1 MSVTP
6 DDEGFMAAAIRLSR
20 RHLGRTATNPSV
32 GCLIVRDG
40 VIVGQAVTA
49 IGGRPHAEPQALAEA
64 GQLARGATAYVTL
77 EPCSHHGKTPPCA
90 EALIAYGVARVVIS
104 VTDPDP
110 RVSGRGI
117 TMLRDAG
124 IEVDTGALEAE
135 GRRSLAGYL
144 TRQTKNRPYVTLKLA
159 VSADGMIGRAGEG
172 QVTITGPEARAEVQ
186 TLRAETDAI
195 LVGIGTAISDDPLL
209 TVRTP
214 GLEAQSP
221 IRIVLDPSLALPL
234 TSKLVA
240 TARDVPVILVA
251 SENVSPLAAD
261 AEGIPPSVLPD
272 YRGRAT
278 GLDPSFG
285 PPTRG
290 EIDKEHDQNSQA
302 DSSSPATE
310 DVGQAA
316 IPQPISLLVGGEAR
330 AGEAGPIDPVNRL
343 ELRTPGRA
351 EGGTSPT
358 DAADLHS
365 RRAVLE
371 AAGVEIVY
379 CNPYHPEVLLPAL
392 ATRGISSL
400 LVEGGAKTA
409 RLFLE
414 AGLVDRIQLY
424 HAPVVIGEGGIES
437 PLDATDIPSGF
448 THMGTQMFGVDR
460 LDEYER
466 GL

>member
-1 MSVTP
+1 MSTTP
-6 DDEGFMAAAIRLSR
+6 HDERFMAAAIRLSR
-20 RHLGRTATNPSV
+20 WHLGRTATNPSV

-40 VIVGQAVTA
+40 VIVGRAVTA
-49 IGGRPHAEPQALAEA
+49 LGGRPHAETQALAEA
-64 GQLARGATAYVTL
+64 GALARGATAYVTL
-77 EPCSHHGKTPPCA
+77 EPCSHHGRTPPCS

-117 TMLRDAG
+117 AMLREAG
-124 IEVDTGALEAE
+124 IEVDAGVLEAE
-135 GRRSLAGYL
+135 GQKSLAAYL

-159 VSADGMIGRAGEG
+159 ISADGMIGRQGEG
-172 QVTITGPEARAEVQ
+172 QVAITGPLARAQVQ
-186 TLRAETDAI
+186 ALRAETDAI
-195 LVGIGTAISDDPLL
+195 LVGIGTAIADDPLL
-209 TVRTP
+209 TVRSP
-214 GLEAQSP
+214 GLESQSP

-234 TSKLVA
+234 TSKLVE
-240 TARDVPVILVA
+240 TAREVPVIVVA
-251 SENVSPLAAD
+251 SE
-261 AEGIPPSVLPD
+261 EGSL
-272 YRGRAT
+272 
-278 GLDPSFG
+278 
-285 PPTRG
+285 
-290 EIDKEHDQNSQA
+290 SQ
-302 DSSSPATE
+302 
-310 DVGQAA
+310 
-316 IPQPISLLVGGEAR
+316 
-330 AGEAGPIDPVNRL
+330 
-343 ELRTPGRA
+343 A
-351 EGGTSPT
+351 EGGNLPADAT
-358 DAADLHS
+358 DMDS

-371 AAGVEIVY
+371 AAGVEVVH

-424 HAPVVIGEGGIES
+424 QAPVVIGERGIES

-448 THMGTQMFGVDR
+448 AHTGTLMFGEDR

>member
-49 IGGRPHAEPQALAEA
+49 VGGRPHAEPQALAEA

-124 IEVDTGALEAE
+124 IEVDNGALEAE

-261 AEGIPPSVLPD
+261 AEG
-272 YRGRAT
+272 
-278 GLDPSFG
+278 
-285 PPTRG
+285 
-290 EIDKEHDQNSQA
+290 
-302 DSSSPATE
+302 
-310 DVGQAA
+310 
-316 IPQPISLLVGGEAR
+316 
-330 AGEAGPIDPVNRL
+330 
-343 ELRTPGRA
+343 
-351 EGGTSPT
+351 GTTPT
-358 DAADLHS
+358 DAADLDS

-371 AAGVEIVY
+371 GAGVEIVY

-424 HAPVVIGEGGIES
+424 QAPVVIGEGGIES

>member
-1 MSVTP
+1 MSITP
-6 DDEGFMAAAIRLSR
+6 HDERFMAAAIRLSR
-20 RHLGRTATNPSV
+20 WHLGRTATNPSV

-40 VIVGQAVTA
+40 VIVGRAVTA
-49 IGGRPHAEPQALAEA
+49 LGGRPHAETQALAEA
-64 GQLARGATAYVTL
+64 GVLARGATAYVTL
-77 EPCSHHGKTPPCA
+77 EPCSHHGKTPPCS

-104 VTDPDP
+104 VTDPDR

-117 TMLRDAG
+117 AMLREAG
-124 IEVDTGALEAE
+124 IEVDAGALEAE
-135 GRRSLAGYL
+135 GRQSLAAYL

-172 QVTITGPEARAEVQ
+172 QVAITGPQARAQVQ
-186 TLRAETDAI
+186 ALRAETDAI
-195 LVGIGTAISDDPLL
+195 LVGIGTAIADDPLL

-214 GLEAQSP
+214 SLEPQSP

-234 TSKLVA
+234 TGKLVE
-240 TARDVPVILVA
+240 TAREVPVIVVA
-251 SENVSPLAAD
+251 SEEVWPLSAD
-261 AEGIPPSVLPD
+261 AEGLPPSALPD

-285 PPTRG
+285 PPAGG
-290 EIDKEHDQNSQA
+290 EIGKRRDPNSPVSDGDGFGLRQ
-302 DSSSPATE
+302 
-310 DVGQAA
+310 DVGQGAN
-316 IPQPISLLVGGEAR
+316 PDPISPIVGEM
-330 AGEAGPIDPVNRL
+330 
-343 ELRTPGRA
+343 PGRA
-351 EGGTSPT
+351 EGG
-358 DAADLHS
+358 AALDS
-365 RRAVLE
+365 RRAALE
-371 AAGVEIVY
+371 AAGVEVLY

-424 HAPVVIGEGGIES
+424 QAPGVIGERGIES
-437 PLDATDIPSGF
+437 PLLTTDIPSGF
-448 THMGTQMFGVDR
+448 VHTGTLMFGEDR

>member
-20 RHLGRTATNPSV
+20 QHLGRTATNPSV
-32 GCLIVRDG
+32 GCLIVKDG

-49 IGGRPHAEPQALAEA
+49 LGGRPHAEPQALAEA

-124 IEVDTGALEAE
+124 IEVDAGVMEAE

-159 VSADGMIGRAGEG
+159 VSADGMIGRQGEG
-172 QVTITGPEARAEVQ
+172 QVAITGPEARAEVQ
-186 TLRAETDAI
+186 ALRAETDAI

-240 TARDVPVILVA
+240 TAREVPVILVA
-251 SENVSPLAAD
+251 SENVSHLAAD

-272 YRGRAT
+272 I
-278 GLDPSFG
+278 F
-285 PPTRG
+285 PTRG

-316 IPQPISLLVGGEAR
+316 IPQPISPLVGGEAR
-330 AGEAGPIDPVNRL
+330 AGEAGPTDPADRL

-351 EGGTSPT
+351 EGGTTPT
-358 DAADLHS
+358 DAADLDS
-365 RRAVLE
+365 RRAILV

-414 AGLVDRIQLY
+414 AGLVDRIELY
-424 HAPVVIGEGGIES
+424 QAPVVIGEGGIES

>member
-1 MSVTP
+1 MSVAG

-32 GCLIVRDG
+32 GCLIVRNG
-40 VIVGQAVTA
+40 AIVGSAVTA
-49 IGGRPHAEPQALAEA
+49 LGGRPHAEPQALAEA
-64 GQLARGATAYVTL
+64 GELARGATAYVTL

-90 EALIAYGVARVVIS
+90 DALIAYGVARVVIS

-117 TMLRDAG
+117 SMLRDAG
-124 IEVDTGALEAE
+124 IEVTTGVLEAE

-159 VSADGMIGRAGEG
+159 VSADGMIGREGEG
-172 QVTITGPEARAEVQ
+172 QVAITGPQARAEVQ
-186 TLRAETDAI
+186 ALRAETDAI
-195 LVGIGTAISDDPLL
+195 LVGIGTAIADDPLL

-234 TSKLVA
+234 TSKLVQ
-240 TARDVPVILVA
+240 TARDVPVIVVA
-251 SENVSPLAAD
+251 SEEVWPLSAD
-261 AEGIPPSVLPD
+261 AEGLPPFVLPD
-272 YRGRAT
+272 I
-278 GLDPSFG
+278 S
-285 PPTRG
+285 PTSG
-290 EIDKEHDQNSQA
+290 EIGKGPA
-302 DSSSPATE
+302 LSSPSSDSNVPASANF
-310 DVGQAA
+310 GQGAGS
-316 IPQPISLLVGGEAR
+316 QPISPFVGEM
-330 AGEAGPIDPVNRL
+330 
-343 ELRTPGRA
+343 PGRA
-351 EGGTSPT
+351 EGGVPST
-358 DAADLHS
+358 DPADVES
-365 RRAVLE
+365 RRTALKAV
-371 AAGVEIVY
+371 GVEIVY
-379 CNPYHPEVLLPAL
+379 CNPYHPEILLPAL

-424 HAPVVIGEGGIES
+424 QAPVVIGPGGIES
-437 PLDATDIPSGF
+437 PLQVTDIPSGF
-448 THMGTQMFGVDR
+448 THTGTRMFGDDR

-466 GL
+466 GV

>member
-1 MSVTP
+1 MSITP
-6 DDEGFMAAAIRLSR
+6 HDERFMAAAIRLSR
-20 RHLGRTATNPSV
+20 WHLRRTATNPSV

-40 VIVGQAVTA
+40 VIVGRAVTA
-49 IGGRPHAEPQALAEA
+49 LGGRPHAETQALAEA
-64 GQLARGATAYVTL
+64 GALARGATAYVTL
-77 EPCSHHGKTPPCA
+77 EPCSHHGKTPPCS
-90 EALIAYGVARVVIS
+90 EALIAYGVARVVIC

-117 TMLRDAG
+117 AMLREAG
-124 IEVDTGALEAE
+124 IEVDAGVLEAE
-135 GRRSLAGYL
+135 GRHSLAAYL

-159 VSADGMIGRAGEG
+159 VSADGMIGRKREG
-172 QVTITGPEARAEVQ
+172 QVAITGPEARAQVQ
-186 TLRAETDAI
+186 ALRAETDAI
-195 LVGIGTAISDDPLL
+195 LVGIGTAIADDPLL
-209 TVRTP
+209 TVRAS
-214 GLEAQSP
+214 GLEGQSP
-221 IRIVLDPSLALPL
+221 IRIVLDPLLALPL
-234 TSKLVA
+234 TSKLVE
-240 TARDVPVILVA
+240 TARQVPVIVVA
-251 SENVSPLAAD
+251 SEEASLLE
-261 AEGIPPSVLPD
+261 AEGLPPSALPG

-290 EIDKEHDQNSQA
+290 EIGKRRDPNSPVSDGDGFALRQ
-302 DSSSPATE
+302 
-310 DVGQAA
+310 DVGQGAN
-316 IPQPISLLVGGEAR
+316 PDPISPLVGEM
-330 AGEAGPIDPVNRL
+330 
-343 ELRTPGRA
+343 PGRA
-351 EGGTSPT
+351 EGGASPAGM
-358 DAADLHS
+358 DS
-365 RRAVLE
+365 RRAALE
-371 AAGVEIVY
+371 AAGVEVVH

-424 HAPVVIGEGGIES
+424 QAPLVIGERGIES

-448 THMGTQMFGVDR
+448 AHTGTLMLGEDR

>member
-20 RHLGRTATNPSV
+20 QHLGRTATNPSV

-49 IGGRPHAEPQALAEA
+49 LGGRPHAEPQALAEA

-124 IEVDTGALEAE
+124 IEVDAGVLEAE

-159 VSADGMIGRAGEG
+159 VSADGMIGRQGEG
-172 QVTITGPEARAEVQ
+172 QVAITGPEARAEVQ
-186 TLRAETDAI
+186 ALRAETDAI

-240 TARDVPVILVA
+240 TAREVPVILVA

-272 YRGRAT
+272 I
-278 GLDPSFG
+278 F
-285 PPTRG
+285 PTRG

-316 IPQPISLLVGGEAR
+316 IPQPISPLVGGEAR
-330 AGEAGPIDPVNRL
+330 AGEAGPIDPADRL

-351 EGGTSPT
+351 EGGTTPT
-358 DAADLHS
+358 DAADLDS
-365 RRAVLE
+365 RRAVLV

-414 AGLVDRIQLY
+414 AGLVDRIELY
-424 HAPVVIGEGGIES
+424 QAPVVIGEGGIES

>member
-1 MSVTP
+1 MSITP
-6 DDEGFMAAAIRLSR
+6 DDERFMAAAIRLSR

-32 GCLIVRDG
+32 GCLIVKDS
-40 VIVGQAVTA
+40 VVVGQAVTA
-49 IGGRPHAEPQALAEA
+49 VGGRPHAEPQALAEA
-64 GQLARGATAYVTL
+64 GEAARGATAYVTL

-117 TMLRDAG
+117 AMLREAG
-124 IEVDTGALEAE
+124 IEVDAGVLEAE
-135 GRRSLAGYL
+135 GRRSLAAYL

-159 VSADGMIGRAGEG
+159 VSADGMIGREGEG
-172 QVTITGPEARAEVQ
+172 QVAITGPEARAEVQ
-186 TLRAETDAI
+186 ALRAETDAI

-234 TSKLVA
+234 TSRLVA
-240 TARDVPVILVA
+240 TAREVPVILVA
-251 SENVSPLAAD
+251 SEEISPLGSE
-261 AEGIPPSVLPD
+261 EGSPPSVLPD
-272 YRGRAT
+272 I
-278 GLDPSFG
+278 S
-285 PPTRG
+285 PTRG
-290 EIDKEHDQNSQA
+290 EIGKRRDPNFQGSG
-302 DSSSPATE
+302 SPFATE
-310 DVGQAA
+310 DVGQGATS
-316 IPQPISLLVGGEAR
+316 QPISPPVGEM
-330 AGEAGPIDPVNRL
+330 
-343 ELRTPGRA
+343 PGRA
-351 EGGTSPT
+351 EGGASSI
-358 DAADLHS
+358 DAADAAA
-365 RRAVLE
+365 RRAAFE

-414 AGLVDRIQLY
+414 AGLVDRIHLY
-424 HAPVVIGEGGIES
+424 QAPVVIGEGGIES

-466 GL
+466 EN